1 MAVAQGLYKKVA
13 YKKQTGLGVAAAG
26 SGGQLI
32 RRDKATFA
40 KVKDTF
46 SSDEI
51 NSYQQYSGD
60 NFGSSKTTGSLDGEL
75 SPKTYADFLGSLNR
89 GAFVAGV
96 SATGASLTIAGTGP
110 TFTITRA
117 AGSYLTDGFKVG
129 DVVQITAG
137 TYTGIAK
144 NLNLVVTALTA
155 TVMTVVVP
163 NGKVLAAQGPIA
175 SSTIAVVGKKSV
187 TPSSGQLNDYYTI
200 EEWLSDISKS
210 RLYTDMQVASADITI
225 PANGDCKI
233 NLAFMGLG
241 RTLGNAQV
249 LTTPTTETSTF
260 ILSGVNA
267 VIMVNGMQQLTATSL
282 NLKVDGQLAP
292 GEAVIGSKT
301 ISDNVKGDIKVSGS
315 FSVVK
320 QDETNSTLFENETA
334 VQIIAAVFND
344 TTDNAA
350 FVSFSI
356 PAVSVL
362 TDETDDG
369 KKQIVSSHNF
379 TAEYNGLNGGAA
391 LATDTGIISIQDSAA

>member
-1 MAVAQGLYKKVA
+1 MTVAQGLYKKIA
-13 YKKQTGLGVAAAG
+13 YKKQTALGSAASG
-26 SGGQLI
+26 SGGQLV

-40 KVKDTF
+40 KVKDIFT
-46 SSDEI
+46 SDEI

-89 GAFVAGV
+89 SAFAAGV
-96 SATGASLTIAGTGP
+96 SASAASLTIAGAGP
-110 TFTITRA
+110 FTITRA

-137 TYTGIAK
+137 TYTGIAR
-144 NLNLVVTALTA
+144 NLNMVVTALTA
-155 TVMTVVVP
+155 TVMTVIVP
-163 NGKVLAAQGPIA
+163 NGKVLSAQGPIT

-187 TPSSGQLNDYYTI
+187 TASTGQLNDYYTI

-210 RLYTDMQVASADITI
+210 RLYTDTQVATADITI

-233 NLAFMGLG
+233 ALTFMGLG
-241 RTLGNAQV
+241 RTLGVAQV

-267 VIMVNGMQQLTATSL
+267 VIMVNGTQQLTATSL
-282 NLKVDGQLAP
+282 SIKVDGQLAP
-292 GEAVIGSKT
+292 GEPVIGSKT

-315 FSVVK
+315 FSLVK
-320 QDETNSTLFENETA
+320 QDESGATIFENEIA

-356 PAVSVL
+356 PAASVL
-362 TDETDDG
+362 TDENDDG

-379 TAEYNGLNGGAA
+379 TAEYNGLSGGTG
-391 LATDTGIISIQDSAA
+391 LATDSGIISIQDSAA